1 MSAIRMADIV
11 PHTTALRVTEEGA
24 APASAPALPATP
36 PNGPATTS
44 PSNAPTAAPAP
55 APAPAPAQD
64 VALPVKLE
72 KLSYKTVDTII
83 RNVYNYKETTGSTAL
98 DILAVYL
105 KGQKVLYTE
114 SKTFCEKQL
123 NALMLPAIFMSA
135 LSTVLSLVLQ
145 HYDFG
150 ATIVSS
156 INALT
161 AFVLAVVNYLKLD
174 AKAEAHKTSAYKF
187 DKLQSYCE
195 FNSGKYLF
203 NIVGNTSIIGVIEEI
218 EKQVKEIKETNQFV
232 MPESVRHRYPLLYS
246 RNVFAT
252 VKILQNEEMVLIN
265 RLKTV
270 INETLDIMALPETPE
285 RKKEIQEKSNDQ
297 TRIINQIIAF
307 RSKYLGIDKEFDD
320 EIRAYITR
328 TNRCR
333 ACCSCDILKT

>member
-1 MSAIRMADIV
+1 MADTV
-11 PHTTALRVTEEGA
+11 
-24 APASAPALPATP
+24 LPATP
-36 PNGPATTS
+36 TAPA
-44 PSNAPTAAPAP
+44 APVPPAPPALHVSETPPVAAPAP
-55 APAPAPAQD
+55 PTNPPAPAVPAAATD
-64 VALPVKLE
+64 VALPAKLE

-123 NALMLPAIFMSA
+123 NVLMLPAIFMSA

-145 HYDFG
+145 PYDFG
-150 ATIVSS
+150 ATLVSS

-203 NIVGNTSIIGVIEEI
+203 NIVGNTSIISVIEEI

-232 MPESVRHRYPLLYS
+232 LPESVRHRYPKLYS

-252 VKILQNEEMVLIN
+252 VKILQNEEMILIN

-270 INETLDIMALPETPE
+270 INETLDLMAQTQTPE
-285 RKKEIQEKSNDQ
+285 RDGRIEDKSQDQ

-307 RSKYLGIDKEFDD
+307 RSKYLGIDKEFDE
-320 EIRAYITR
+320 EIGAYITR

-333 ACCSCDILKT
+333 SCCSCDILKT